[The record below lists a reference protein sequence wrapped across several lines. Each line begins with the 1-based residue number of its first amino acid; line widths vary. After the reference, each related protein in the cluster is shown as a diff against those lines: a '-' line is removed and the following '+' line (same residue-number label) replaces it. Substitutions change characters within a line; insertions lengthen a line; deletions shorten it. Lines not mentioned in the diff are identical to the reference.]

1 MARATAY
8 LLLICLGV
16 GSYFTHFSPNS
27 QLSIMEE
34 ERGKKRLMK
43 WICYGESLIVHECKR
58 GIQVQGLFL

>member
-1 MARATAY
+1 MASATAY

-43 WICYGESLIVHECKR
+43 WIC
-58 GIQVQGLFL
+58 